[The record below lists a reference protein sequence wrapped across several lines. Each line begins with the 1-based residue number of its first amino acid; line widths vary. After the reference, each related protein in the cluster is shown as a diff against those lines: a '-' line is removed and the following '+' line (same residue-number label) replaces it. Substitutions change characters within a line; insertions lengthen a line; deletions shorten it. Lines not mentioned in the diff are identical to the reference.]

1 MRISPQ
7 VLRFLVVGVLNTAID
22 VALLFLLTYLGVEL
36 WLANIFSTSVAL
48 LFSFVVNRSFTFKST
63 GNILRQ
69 IVPFLAVTLIGLWIL
84 QPLVLL
90 RVTGLLNGVWPE
102 YVGLFVAKML
112 ATVVS
117 MTWNYLLYNRLVF
130 KGGIQ

>member
-7 VLRFLVVGVLNTAID
+7 VIRFVIVGVLNTAID

-36 WLANIFSTSVAL
+36 WLANICSTSVAL

-63 GNILRQ
+63 GNALRQ
-69 IVPFLAVTLIGLWIL
+69 LVPFLAVTLIGLWIL

-90 RVTGLLNGVWPE
+90 GVTGLLNGLWGE
-102 YVGLFVAKML
+102 YMGLFVAKML

>member
-7 VLRFLVVGVLNTAID
+7 VIRFVIVGVLNTAID

-36 WLANIFSTSVAL
+36 WLANICSTSVAL

-63 GNILRQ
+63 GNPLRQ
-69 IVPFLAVTLIGLWIL
+69 IVPFVAVTLIGLWVL

-90 RVTGLLNGVWPE
+90 GVTDLLNGLWGE
-102 YVGLFVAKML
+102 YMGLFVAKML

-130 KGGIQ
+130 KGGI

>member
-7 VLRFLVVGVLNTAID
+7 VIRFIIVGVLNTAID

-36 WLANIFSTSVAL
+36 WLANICSTSVAL

-63 GNILRQ
+63 GNPLRQ
-69 IVPFLAVTLIGLWIL
+69 IVPFVAVTLVGLWVL

-90 RVTGLLNGVWPE
+90 GVTGLLNGVWGE

-130 KGGIQ
+130 KGGTQ

>member
-1 MRISPQ
+1 MRISPRI
-7 VLRFLVVGVLNTAID
+7 LRFLVVGVLNTAID
-22 VALLFLLTYLGVEL
+22 VALLFLLTYGGVEL

-48 LFSFVVNRSFTFKST
+48 LFSFFVNRSFTFKST
-63 GNILRQ
+63 GNALRQ
-69 IVPFLAVTLIGLWIL
+69 IVPFLVVTLIGLWVL

-90 RVTGLLNGVWPE
+90 GVTGLLNGAWGE
-102 YVGLFVAKML
+102 YIGLFVAKML
-112 ATVVS
+112 ATLVS